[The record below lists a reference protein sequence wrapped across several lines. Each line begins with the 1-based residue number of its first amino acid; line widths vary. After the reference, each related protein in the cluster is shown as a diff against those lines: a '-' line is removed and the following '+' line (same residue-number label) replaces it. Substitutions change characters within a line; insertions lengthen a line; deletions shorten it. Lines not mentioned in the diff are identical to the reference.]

1 MSAPPAKR
9 SNPLLPRLGA
19 VVVAGLVA
27 AAAARGSGCVLG
39 RGLRAG
45 TFNIRCF
52 GNEPTDMDR
61 LAAIVE
67 ATGSDVLAIQE
78 VQSEKAAHDLARRLS
93 KGSRR
98 YTFTQSSCG
107 GRSLMHLGFLYDASR
122 VSLVSTKE
130 YPELDPEGGG
140 SCSAGERPGL
150 AGLFERNGKR
160 FHLLAV
166 HLAAGGEKEKMERRR
181 IQWKRAHAIAAS
193 LRVSAPVAILGDT
206 NSTGF
211 LDDKGGERTFIEEEA
226 KKNSLDVSTR
236 GLGCSE
242 YFAPASAGQL
252 IPSLLD
258 HVVVSPELAK
268 PRTARVHGYCEELAC
283 APTKHKPGDYVRVS
297 DHCPVTFD
305 LAQ

>member
-1 MSAPPAKR
+1 MKPA
-9 SNPLLPRLGA
+9 NPLVPRLGA
-19 VVVAGLVA
+19 VVAAGLVA
-27 AAAARGSGCVLG
+27 VAAMRGAGCDFG
-39 RGLRAG
+39 RGFRAG

-52 GNEPTDMDR
+52 GNEPTDMER
-61 LAAIVE
+61 LTAIVE
-67 ATGSDVLAIQE
+67 ATDSDVLAIQE
-78 VQSEKAAHDLARRLS
+78 VQSEKAAQDLARRLS

-98 YTFTQSSCG
+98 YVFTQSSCG
-107 GRSLMHLGFLYDASR
+107 GRSLMHLGFLYDTTR
-122 VSLVSTKE
+122 VSLVTTTE
-130 YPELDPEGGG
+130 YPELDPAGGG

-150 AGLFERNGKR
+150 AGLFERNGRR

-181 IQWKRAHAIAAS
+181 VQWKRAHEIAAK
-193 LRVSAPVAILGDT
+193 LRESAPVAILGDT

-226 KKNSLDVSTR
+226 KKNTLDVSTR
-236 GLGCSE
+236 DLRCTE
-242 YFAPASAGQL
+242 YFQPSATKQMV
-252 IPSLLD
+252 PSLLD

-268 PRTARVHGYCEELAC
+268 AGSARVHGYCVELAC
-283 APTKHKPGDYVRVS
+283 ATTTEKHPDYVRVS